1 MRSSARLTEGF
12 TITLENLPGLWAE
25 DAGVVQTPDELHLD
39 PIAPPRTPRRF
50 VVKIQTG
57 QQPVVLDLIF
67 EPCTLDGSAHRMG
80 RADRRAEGRV
90 RCATAAA

>member
-25 DAGVVQTPDELHLD
+25 DAGVVQTPLHLD

-57 QQPVVLDLIF
+57 QQPVAWISSSSRARLTVGA
-67 EPCTLDGSAHRMG
+67 PHGAGGSAG
-80 RADRRAEGRV
+80 
-90 RCATAAA
+90 